1 MQLLLNYVKL
11 KIMDN
16 LPQTFLKQASTLSR
30 PLSMTSARRFKKSIA
45 IIILLQQRDR
55 TCFANPT
62 SHLPKAVYDAFLT
75 ETIIIGRIFFFR
87 QTTC

>member
-30 PLSMTSARRFKKSIA
+30 PLSMTSARRFKKSIV
-45 IIILLQQRDR
+45 IIILQQRDR
-55 TCFANPT
+55 ARFANPI

-75 ETIIIGRIFFFR
+75 ETIIIGRIFFFFR